1 LQGAGSEEPQMS
13 DSASI
18 HNPGPWQPRF
28 SGMRTFA
35 RFPYSRSLDRVD
47 VAIVGIPFDT
57 GVTYRPGAR
66 FGPAAV
72 REHSS
77 RIEQYHP
84 VLGVDVLAEL
94 SVIDYGDLPVVAGY
108 TERSFQLIEEGIGSL
123 VESGVIPIGIGG
135 DHSISLPELRAVARR
150 YGPVALV
157 HFDSHVDTWDTIWE
171 TKYNHGTPF
180 RRAVEEGLVDPGRSI
195 QIGIRGS
202 LGGQDELDQSREL
215 GFEVWTAREV
225 RRAGLARMCEAIHRR
240 VGASPVFLS
249 FDIDFLDPVFA
260 PGTGTPEV
268 GGFATWEAQE
278 LLWGLVGLDIV
289 AADLVEVLPDR
300 DPADVTALN
309 AANLIFDMVAV
320 IAATRRERGNG
331 AADSAQ

>member
-1 LQGAGSEEPQMS
+1 MARMTNSAGAQDP
-13 DSASI
+13 
-18 HNPGPWQPRF
+18 HLWQPRF
-28 SGMRTFA
+28 SGIRTFA
-35 RFPYSRSLDRVD
+35 RFPYSRRLDGVD
-47 VAIVGIPFDT
+47 IAIVGIPFDT

-84 VLGVDVLAEL
+84 VLGLDVLAEL
-94 SVIDYGDLPVVAGY
+94 SVVDYGDLPVVAGY
-108 TERSFQLIEEGIGSL
+108 TEQSFQLIEDGLRVLIEA
-123 VESGVIPIGIGG
+123 GVIPIGLGG
-135 DHSISLPELRAVARR
+135 DHSISLPELRAVAQR

-157 HFDSHVDTWDTIWE
+157 HFDSHVDTWDTIWG

-180 RRAVEEGLVDPGRSI
+180 RRAVEEGLVDPGCSI

-202 LGGQDELDQSREL
+202 LGGPGEFEQSREL

-225 RRAGLARMCEAIHRR
+225 RRAGLAEVREAIHRR

-249 FDIDFLDPVFA
+249 FDIDFLDPAFA

-300 DPADVTALN
+300 DPMDVTALN
-309 AANLIFDMVAV
+309 AANLVFDMVAV
-320 IAATRRERGNG
+320 IAATRRERRYGAVNG
-331 AADSAQ
+331 AQ

>member
-1 LQGAGSEEPQMS
+1 MGSGRVGLLYEES
-13 DSASI
+13 NEDLR
-18 HNPGPWQPRF
+18 PRF
-28 SGMRTFA
+28 GGIRTFA
-35 RFPYSRSLDRVD
+35 RVPLARAAEPAD

-66 FGPAAV
+66 FGPTAV

-77 RIEQYHP
+77 RIESYHP
-84 VLGVDVLAEL
+84 VLDIDVFAEL
-94 SVIDYGDLPVVAGY
+94 TVVDAGDVPVIAGY
-108 TERSFQLIEEGIGSL
+108 TEESYRNITQGVLSL
-123 VESGVIPIGIGG
+123 LRRGWLPVGIGG
-135 DHSISLPELRAVARR
+135 DHSVTLPELRAVAEV

-157 HFDSHVDTWDTIWE
+157 HFDSHVDTWDTIWG
-171 TKYNHGTPF
+171 TQYNHGTPF
-180 RRAVEEGLVDPGRSI
+180 RRAVEEGLVDPAASI

-202 LGGQDELDQSREL
+202 LGGRNELTQSEDL
-215 GFEVWTAREV
+215 GFEVWTARRV
-225 RRAGLARMCEAIHRR
+225 RQTGLQAVQRAVRDR
-240 VGASPVFLS
+240 VGRRPVFVS

-300 DPADVTALN
+300 DPAGVTALA
-309 AANLIFDMVAV
+309 AANLLFDMLAV
-320 IAATRRERGNG
+320 IAVTRRERRHGT
-331 AADSAQ
+331 ARRPE